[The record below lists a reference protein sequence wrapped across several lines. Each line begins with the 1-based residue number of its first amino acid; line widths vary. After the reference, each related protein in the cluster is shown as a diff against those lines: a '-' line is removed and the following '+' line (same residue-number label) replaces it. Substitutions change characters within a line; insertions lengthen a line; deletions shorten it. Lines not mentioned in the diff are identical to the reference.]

1 MSFIQTVEAGIDYFA
16 GRVFAK
22 IDLFGVPVEGIILW
36 LAVPMV
42 FFTLFLGLPQL
53 RAFGHALRL
62 LRGGSDAATGP
73 GAVSHFAAL
82 ATAVSGTVGLGNI
95 AGVAVAVSVGGPGAA
110 FWMLVIGFFAMALK
124 CAEVTLG
131 LKYRQVLPDGSI
143 NGGPFQTLVHGLAAR
158 GLPRTGRMLG
168 IFYAVCLL
176 FGCLSLFQVN
186 QSFKQV
192 AAVTGMNNGLV
203 YGVLFSLAVA
213 AVIIGDIKWIS
224 RVTSILSPVKSLV
237 YIFGC
242 LAVLI
247 VNHER
252 VPAALALILSE
263 AFNSHSLSGGIIGAF
278 VVGMRR
284 AVYACEAGVG
294 TAVIAHATA
303 KTAEPASEGLVAM
316 LETFL
321 CIFIICSLSAIT
333 VVTAGPWQSGAEGIA
348 ITSAAF
354 ATVASWFPTVL
365 TLAVFLFAYTT
376 MIANGYYGAQAWG
389 FLFGP
394 TPRNELIFKL
404 IFCSII
410 PLGAAIDMGKIV
422 DFVDAVY
429 FLMAVPNIIGLYFM
443 AGEVRRE
450 ISGYLVRVQAG
461 TYKNL
466 P

>member
-1 MSFIQTVEAGIDYFA
+1 MAFLEGVEAGIDYFA

-22 IDLFGVPVEGIILW
+22 IDLLGTPVEGIILW

-42 FFTLFLGLPQL
+42 FFTFWLGLPQL

-62 LRGGSDAATGP
+62 VGGGGHGAKADTP

-110 FWMLVIGFFAMALK
+110 FWMMVIGFFAMALK

-131 LKYRQVLPDGSI
+131 LKYRQIGPDGSI
-143 NGGPFQTLVHGLAAR
+143 NGGPFQTLERGLAAR
-158 GLPRTGRMLG
+158 GLVRTGRMLG
-168 IFYAVCLL
+168 LFYAVCLL

-186 QSFKQV
+186 QSFQQV
-192 AAVTGMNNGLV
+192 GAVTGMTNAWV

-213 AVIIGDIKWIS
+213 AVLIGDIKWIS
-224 RVTSILSPVKSLV
+224 RATSILSPVKSLV

-252 VPAALALILSE
+252 LPGAAALIFTE
-263 AFNSHSLSGGIIGAF
+263 AFNTQSAWGGMIGAF
-278 VVGMRR
+278 IVGMRR

-303 KTAEPASEGLVAM
+303 KTNEPASEGLVAM

-321 CIFIICSLSAIT
+321 CIFIICGLSALT
-333 VVTAGPWQSGAEGIA
+333 VVTAGTWNSGAQGIA

-354 ATVASWFPTVL
+354 ASVASWFPAVL
-365 TLAVFLFAYTT
+365 AIAVFLFAYTT
-376 MIANGYYGAQAWG
+376 MIANGFYGAQAWG
-389 FLFGP
+389 YLFGP
-394 TPRNELIFKL
+394 TRRNELTFKI
-404 IFCSII
+404 IFCCII
-410 PLGAAIDMGKIV
+410 PMGAALNMGKIV
-422 DFVDAVY
+422 DFVDAIY
-429 FLMAVPNIIGLYFM
+429 FLMAVPNVIGLYFM
-443 AGEVRRE
+443 AGEVRSE
-450 ISGYLVRVQAG
+450 INGYLARVKAG
-461 TYKNL
+461 TTK
-466 P
+466 

>member
-1 MSFIQTVEAGIDYFA
+1 MSVVQQLEAGIDYFA

-22 IDLFGVPVEGIILW
+22 INLFGTEVEGIILW
-36 LAVPMV
+36 LAVPMLL
-42 FFTLFLGLPQL
+42 FTLLLGVPQL

-62 LRGGSDAATGP
+62 VGGQHHASKGP

-131 LKYRQVLPDGSI
+131 LKYRQVLADGSV
-143 NGGPFQTLVHGLAAR
+143 NGGPFQTLERGLAAH

-168 IFYAVCLL
+168 LFYAVCLL

-192 AAVTGMNNGLV
+192 GAVTGLENGWV

-213 AVIIGDIKWIS
+213 AVLIGDIKWIS
-224 RVTSILSPVKSLV
+224 RATSILSPVKSLV

-242 LAVLI
+242 LSVLV
-247 VNHER
+247 VNYEH
-252 VPAALALILSE
+252 VPGAIALIFGQ
-263 AFNSHSLSGGIIGAF
+263 AFNSHSVWGGVVGAF

-303 KTAEPASEGLVAM
+303 KTDEPASEGLVAM

-321 CIFIICSLSAIT
+321 CIFIICALSALT
-333 VVTAGPWQSGAEGIA
+333 VVTAGTWNNGTEGIA

-354 ATVASWFPTVL
+354 ATVASWFPSVL
-365 TLAVFLFAYTT
+365 AVAVFLFAYTT
-376 MIANGYYGAQAWG
+376 MIANGFYGAQAWG
-389 FLFGP
+389 YLFGP
-394 TPRNELIFKL
+394 SLRNELTFKI
-404 IFCSII
+404 IFCCII
-410 PLGAAIDMGKIV
+410 PLGAALNMGKIV
-422 DFVDAVY
+422 DFVDAIY
-429 FLMAVPNIIGLYFM
+429 FLMAVPNIIGLYVM
-443 AGEVRRE
+443 AGEVRSE
-450 ISGYLVRVQAG
+450 VNGYLARVRAG
-461 TYKNL
+461 EA
-466 P
+466 